1 MKILILKTS
10 AIGCNRNITNFPFVG
25 PINVA
30 DLCQYCTTWLCTK
43 EERFHGALLHATF
56 AFFDK
61 SQADSRVLE
70 KTSVAQGERKGVD
83 ISEFKKLSL

>member
-1 MKILILKTS
+1 M
-10 AIGCNRNITNFPFVG
+10 
-25 PINVA
+25 
-30 DLCQYCTTWLCTK
+30 TWLCTK
-43 EERFHGALLHATF
+43 EEGFHGALLHATF